1 MTNQS
6 CGAGLIGVGGEADAF
21 GAARVRNDA
30 DEHPFGGDSR
40 VVRDV
45 NEDGLGV
52 QEGGLSLT
60 AFFFVRNVF
69 FPFSPSLSPFPKGR
83 RRRKRII
90 IKIQINERDE
100 KIGGNGNLDDFSDLG
115 GLFDF

>member
-45 NEDGLGV
+45 NEDGFGV
-52 QEGGLSLT
+52 QEGGLKKFL
-60 AFFFVRNVF
+60 FLFILLFVKRGQ
-69 FPFSPSLSPFPKGR
+69 PS
-83 RRRKRII
+83 
-90 IKIQINERDE
+90 IKMHTDRATT
-100 KIGGNGNLDDFSDLG
+100 S
-115 GLFDF
+115 

>member
-30 DEHPFGGDSR
+30 NEHPFGGDSR

-52 QEGGLSLT
+52 QEGGHSKLKKFLSSSCHVQSSVPMT
-60 AFFFVRNVF
+60 
-69 FPFSPSLSPFPKGR
+69 
-83 RRRKRII
+83 
-90 IKIQINERDE
+90 
-100 KIGGNGNLDDFSDLG
+100 
-115 GLFDF
+115 